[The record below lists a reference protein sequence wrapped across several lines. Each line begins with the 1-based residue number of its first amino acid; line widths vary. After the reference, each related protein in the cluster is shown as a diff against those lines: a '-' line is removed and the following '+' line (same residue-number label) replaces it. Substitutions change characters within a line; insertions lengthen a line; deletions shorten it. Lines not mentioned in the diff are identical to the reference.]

1 MKKIFIQ
8 VKEWILKHRRGL
20 IYGVLAS
27 FVFGFCFFH
36 LWGIWVENVVF
47 AEDQQS
53 QQTQTDVGQKKA
65 TEWYNALSFL
75 NKIMYVL
82 IYPMLLLAGK
92 LVDNSLVYWEVL
104 WFDAVLWQLWNI
116 VKNLANFTLWFFFLY
131 KIFKYLISWKES
143 VKEIFLRALIAWI
156 WIQASWFIIA
166 TLIDASTI
174 LTYWV
179 WWLPISVLKEAGED
193 ITDAESWKYNPAVLK
208 NIIYVDVKDLDT
220 IHTYLT
226 STTTWDI
233 LISECDTFDYGWKG
247 SGEKLILAPKMI
259 YYSNSGTDITT
270 DAKRCHYYGQVYY
283 FGAQP
288 KELND
293 FLNWNK
299 FRCDGSGCK
308 ESQSSYERAL
318 IQIKSNINKD
328 DANIVDLITKW
339 EVLQIRDAHTWW
351 ALWVLWTGVYDDNQ
365 MRGLDVDNKWTRS
378 WWTTSRLQNIMDGN
392 SYVWVFTALYSSLMN
407 LWKWIIPPEAW
418 WFASLL
424 NTALSFWYVLAIWI
438 PLIVVSIVFM
448 IRICVLRLAVVLSP
462 FIVLASAFKEI
473 WEKVFKWDFLEYFK
487 LEYLIPI
494 IFSPAIICFA
504 ISVSTVLI
512 TIISGINAKE
522 IATSGSEILWW
533 LITLNIWWLSLPL
546 MKLVISVFGVA
557 ITWFIVRAAIE
568 SSKIWESKIITSLK
582 WLATSTLWSMP
593 IVPIPWKDG
602 KGVSYVW
609 VNSAFGLDGQRWIV
623 NQISDKMKANA
634 SQEHDIAMQQR
645 LDPKKA
651 QDDAKK
657 AQDATQKA
665 QEEKLGTDFLTAIQA
680 QQINGDWTQMPIEV
694 TIDGRKESRKFND
707 LSNVS
712 KKAVIDGINTI
723 KETAQRQK
731 FKTSGEIQIW
741 NDKYKFNN
749 STNKY
754 EIEQAPQTSQSQ
766 Q

>member
-1 MKKIFIQ
+1 MRKIFIKLLQ
-8 VKEWILKHRRGL
+8 WTLKHRKRL

-27 FVFGFCFFH
+27 FVFGFCFFN
-36 LWGIWVENVVF
+36 LCGIWVENVVF
-47 AEDQQS
+47 AEDQQG

-65 TEWYNALSFL
+65 TEWYNELSFL
-75 NKIMYVL
+75 NKIVYVL

-143 VKEIFLRALIAWI
+143 VKEILLRALIAWI
-156 WIQASWFIIA
+156 WIQASRFIMA

-179 WWLPISVLKEAGED
+179 WWLPISVLKEAGTD
-193 ITDAESWKYNPAVLK
+193 ITDEKSWEYNPAVLK
-208 NIIYVDVKDLDT
+208 NIVYVDVKDLDT

-259 YYSNSGTDITT
+259 YYSKSGTDITT
-270 DAKRCHYYGQVYY
+270 DSKRCHYYGQVYY

-288 KELND
+288 NEFND
-293 FLNWNK
+293 FLNGNK
-299 FRCDGSGCK
+299 FKCGDSGCK
-308 ESQSSYERAL
+308 ESQNKYERTL
-318 IQIKSNINKD
+318 VELKSKANKD
-328 DANIVDLITKW
+328 DTKIVDLITRG
-339 EVLQIRDAHTWW
+339 EVLQIRDAHTG
-351 ALWVLWTGVYDDNQ
+351 WVFWMLWTGVYGDDQ
-365 MRGLDVDNKWTRS
+365 MIGLDVDNKRTWS
-378 WWTTSRLQNIMDGN
+378 WWTTSRLQDIMNGN

-407 LWKWIIPPEAW
+407 LWKWIINPDAW
-418 WFASLL
+418 TFASLL

-473 WEKVFKWDFLEYFK
+473 WEKVFKWKFLEYFK
-487 LEYLIPI
+487 LEHLIPI

-504 ISVSTVLI
+504 ISMSTVLI
-512 TIISGINAKE
+512 TIISGINAGGINTQETK
-522 IATSGSEILWW
+522 ILWW
-533 LITLNIWWLSLPL
+533 LIELNVWELSVPIAQLI
-546 MKLVISVFGVA
+546 ISVFGVA

-582 WLATSTLWSMP
+582 WLAKSALWSMP

-609 VNSAFGLDGQRWIV
+609 VNSAFGLDGQRWIL
-623 NQISDKMKANA
+623 NQISDKIKAKA
-634 SQEHDIAMQQR
+634 SQEQDTAMQQR

-651 QDDAKK
+651 EDDAKK
-657 AQDATQKA
+657 AQDATKEA
-665 QEEKLGTDFLTAIQA
+665 QDKQVGTEFLTTL
-680 QQINGDWTQMPIEV
+680 QQKTINGDWTQMPIDV
-694 TIDGRKESRKFND
+694 TIDGKKESKKFTD
-707 LSNVS
+707 LSNIS
-712 KKAVIDGINTI
+712 KKAVIEGINAI
-723 KETAQRQK
+723 KESNKQK
-731 FKTSGEIQIW
+731 DFGNNAPTVQIW
-741 NDKYKFNN
+741 NDTYKFNN

-754 EIEQAPQTSQSQ
+754 EIEQAPQTSQS
-766 Q
+766 